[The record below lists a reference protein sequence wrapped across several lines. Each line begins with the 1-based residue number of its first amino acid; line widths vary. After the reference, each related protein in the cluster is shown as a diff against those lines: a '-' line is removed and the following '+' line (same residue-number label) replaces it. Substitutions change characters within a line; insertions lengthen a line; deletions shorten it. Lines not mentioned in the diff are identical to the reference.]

1 MGVIARQCSIQLDNI
16 RCLIRRDST
25 FKWKTDWYMQLRE
38 LEAFFPYIRL
48 QFSIV
53 ELKCH
58 YRLHIFSMHA
68 QRTSPKTSSSL
79 RHDFNDGEVLQEQG
93 GKGTEEIRG

>member
-16 RCLIRRDST
+16 RCLI
-25 FKWKTDWYMQLRE
+25 LRE